1 VAPQPQ
7 EKASRITLGAETGQA
22 GERQERNLLVETAE
36 RIVAEFLAERDFA
49 LTEPVSAQLRTTAE
63 GSTGVDVRVR
73 LADPRDAEAVQAAI
87 DEQFGGDGVD
97 VLRIS

>member
-1 VAPQPQ
+1 VAPRRQ

-22 GERQERNLLVETAE
+22 VARHERNLLVETAE
-36 RIVAEFLAERDFA
+36 RIVAEFLAERGFA
-49 LTEPVSAQLRTTAE
+49 LAGPVSAQLRTTPE

-73 LADPRDAEAVQAAI
+73 LGDPGDAEVVQAAI
-87 DEQFGGDGVD
+87 DEHFGGDGVD